1 MNRLES
7 SFPERDDIEHVSYV
21 LVGTLTA
28 KLVREFSSII
38 SAVVTDTDE
47 GPHWMLMFKYSPA
60 LVMIPIPMEI
70 YRAFFL
76 SVGPE
81 EEPTEEEM
89 DIRAEFLDK
98 NYEALYR
105 TVSDMEDQMIEDHY
119 G

>member
-38 SAVVTDTDE
+38 SAVVTDTDK
-47 GPHWMLMFKYSPA
+47 GPHWMIMFKYSPA

-70 YRAFFL
+70 FRAFFE
-76 SVGPE
+76 SVGVE
-81 EEPTEEEM
+81 DASEEEM
-89 DIRAEFLDK
+89 DMRALFMEK

-105 TVSDMEDQMIEDHY
+105 TVSEMEDEMIEDQY
-119 G
+119 E